1 LGGTCFFRSALVRK
15 PLKKW
20 QTYKRAGGPRSGIQP
35 ENIPWEIYVVCSNGQ
50 GIDAGVYHQLCT
62 VIDMHGLMDLLEM
75 HEVHSS
81 WKHAEMLNRE
91 WQSKLPKG

>member
-1 LGGTCFFRSALVRK
+1 
-15 PLKKW
+15 
-20 QTYKRAGGPRSGIQP
+20 
-35 ENIPWEIYVVCSNGQ
+35 VVCSNGQ

-91 WQSKLPKG
+91 WQSNLPKG